1 MFLNNLDKDTKNIDI
16 WIIFLLFFCTFV
28 SRKEIY
34 YMPTILSIETSGK
47 NCSVALFTDHHLVEL
62 IEERTEQ
69 FSHSEHLHVFIER
82 ILKETHTQPKDI
94 KAVAISMGPGS
105 YTGLRI
111 GTATAKGLCY
121 GWGIPLI
128 ALPTLRILS
137 EQVIYEFTDIEY
149 IIPMIDARRMEVFTA
164 VYSRDFSPILEERS
178 EILTES
184 TFDTYL
190 NKGNTIFLGDGI
202 TKFQAICKH
211 ENAYFWE
218 NKFPSA
224 KQMGRLALEKYQAQA
239 FEDIAYFEPFYL
251 KEFYFNK

>member
-1 MFLNNLDKDTKNIDI
+1 M
-16 WIIFLLFFCTFV
+16 LLC
-28 SRKEIY
+28 
-34 YMPTILSIETSGK
+34 IETSGK
-47 NCSVALFTDHHLVEL
+47 NCSVALFEALQLVSIREVH
-62 IEERTEQ
+62 TEQ
-69 FSHSEHLHVFIER
+69 FSHSENLHVFIEQV
-82 ILKETHTQPKDI
+82 LKESNLQPKAI
-94 KAVAISMGPGS
+94 KAIAISAGPGS

-111 GTATAKGLCY
+111 GVATAKGLCY
-121 GWGIPLI
+121 GWDIPLI
-128 ALPTLRILS
+128 ALPTLRILA
-137 EQVIYEFTDIEY
+137 EQVTYEFTDIEY

-164 VYSRDFSPILEERS
+164 VYSHDFSPILGERA

-190 NKGNTIFLGDGI
+190 NKGKTIFLGDGI

-211 ENAYFWE
+211 KNAYFWE

-251 KEFYFNK
+251 KEVYLVKSEK

>member
-1 MFLNNLDKDTKNIDI
+1 M
-16 WIIFLLFFCTFV
+16 LLC
-28 SRKEIY
+28 
-34 YMPTILSIETSGK
+34 IETSGK
-47 NCSVALFTDHHLVEL
+47 NCSVALFEDLQLVSIREVH
-62 IEERTEQ
+62 TEQ
-69 FSHSEHLHVFIER
+69 FSHSENLHIFIEQV
-82 ILKETHTQPKDI
+82 LKESKLQPKAI
-94 KAVAISMGPGS
+94 KAIAISAGPGS

-111 GTATAKGLCY
+111 GVATAKGLCY
-121 GWGIPLI
+121 GWDIPLI
-128 ALPTLRILS
+128 ALPTLRILA
-137 EQVIYEFTDIEY
+137 EQVTYEFTDIEY

-164 VYSRDFSPILEERS
+164 VYSHDFSPILRERA

-190 NKGNTIFLGDGI
+190 NKGKTIFLGDGI

-211 ENAYFWE
+211 KNAYFWE

-251 KEFYFNK
+251 KEVYLVKNEK

>member
-1 MFLNNLDKDTKNIDI
+1 M
-16 WIIFLLFFCTFV
+16 LLC
-28 SRKEIY
+28 
-34 YMPTILSIETSGK
+34 IETSGK
-47 NCSVALFTDHHLVEL
+47 NCSVALFEGLQLVSIREVH
-62 IEERTEQ
+62 TEQ
-69 FSHSEHLHVFIER
+69 FSHSENLHVFIEQV
-82 ILKETHTQPKDI
+82 LKESNLQPKAI
-94 KAVAISMGPGS
+94 KAIAISAGPGS

-111 GTATAKGLCY
+111 GVATAKGLCY
-121 GWGIPLI
+121 GWDIPLI
-128 ALPTLRILS
+128 ALPTLRILA
-137 EQVIYEFTDIEY
+137 EQVTYEFTDIEY

-164 VYSRDFSPILEERS
+164 VYSHDFSPILGERA

-190 NKGNTIFLGDGI
+190 NKGKTIFLGDGI

-211 ENAYFWE
+211 KNAYFWQ

-251 KEFYFNK
+251 KEVYLVKSEK

>member
-1 MFLNNLDKDTKNIDI
+1 M
-16 WIIFLLFFCTFV
+16 LLC
-28 SRKEIY
+28 
-34 YMPTILSIETSGK
+34 IETSGK
-47 NCSVALFTDHHLVEL
+47 NCSVALFEGLQL
-62 IEERTEQ
+62 ISIREVHTEQ
-69 FSHSEHLHVFIER
+69 FSHSENLHVFIEQV
-82 ILKETHTQPKDI
+82 LKESNLQPKAI
-94 KAVAISMGPGS
+94 KAIAISSGPGS

-111 GTATAKGLCY
+111 GVATAKGLCY
-121 GWGIPLI
+121 GWDIPLI
-128 ALPTLRILS
+128 ALPTLRILA
-137 EQVIYEFTDIEY
+137 EQVTYEFTDIEY

-164 VYSRDFSPILEERS
+164 VYSHDFSPILGERA

-190 NKGNTIFLGDGI
+190 NKGKTIFLGDGI

-211 ENAYFWE
+211 KNAYFWE

-251 KEFYFNK
+251 KEVYLVKSNK

>member
-1 MFLNNLDKDTKNIDI
+1 M
-16 WIIFLLFFCTFV
+16 LLC
-28 SRKEIY
+28 
-34 YMPTILSIETSGK
+34 IETSGK
-47 NCSVALFTDHHLVEL
+47 NCSVALFEGLQLVSIREVH
-62 IEERTEQ
+62 TEQ
-69 FSHSEHLHVFIER
+69 FSHSENLHVFIEQV
-82 ILKETHTQPKDI
+82 LKESNLQPKAI
-94 KAVAISMGPGS
+94 KAIAISAGPGS

-111 GTATAKGLCY
+111 GVATAKGLCY
-121 GWGIPLI
+121 GWDIPLI
-128 ALPTLRILS
+128 ALPTLRILA
-137 EQVIYEFTDIEY
+137 EQVSYEFTDIEY

-164 VYSRDFSPILEERS
+164 VYSHDFSPILGERA

-190 NKGNTIFLGDGI
+190 NKGKSIFLGDGI

-211 ENAYFWE
+211 KNAYFWE

-224 KQMGRLALEKYQAQA
+224 RQMGRLALEKYQAQA

>member
-1 MFLNNLDKDTKNIDI
+1 M
-16 WIIFLLFFCTFV
+16 LLC
-28 SRKEIY
+28 
-34 YMPTILSIETSGK
+34 IETSGK
-47 NCSVALFTDHHLVEL
+47 NCSVALFEGLQLVSIREVH
-62 IEERTEQ
+62 TEQ
-69 FSHSEHLHVFIER
+69 FSHSENLHVFIEQV
-82 ILKETHTQPKDI
+82 LKESNLQPKAI
-94 KAVAISMGPGS
+94 KAIAISAGPGS

-111 GTATAKGLCY
+111 GVATAKGLCY
-121 GWGIPLI
+121 GWDIPLI
-128 ALPTLRILS
+128 ALPTLRILV
-137 EQVIYEFTDIEY
+137 EQVTYEFTDIEY

-164 VYSRDFSPILEERS
+164 VYSHDFSPILGERA

-190 NKGNTIFLGDGI
+190 NKGKTIFLGDGI

-211 ENAYFWE
+211 KNAYFWE

-251 KEFYFNK
+251 KEVYLVKSEK

>member
-1 MFLNNLDKDTKNIDI
+1 M
-16 WIIFLLFFCTFV
+16 LLC
-28 SRKEIY
+28 
-34 YMPTILSIETSGK
+34 IETSGK
-47 NCSVALFTDHHLVEL
+47 NCSVALFEGLQLVSIREVH
-62 IEERTEQ
+62 TEQ
-69 FSHSEHLHVFIER
+69 FSHSENLHVFIEQV
-82 ILKETHTQPKDI
+82 LEESNLQPKAI
-94 KAVAISMGPGS
+94 KAIAISAGPGS

-111 GTATAKGLCY
+111 GVATAKGLCY
-121 GWGIPLI
+121 GWDIPLI
-128 ALPTLRILS
+128 ALPTLRILA
-137 EQVIYEFTDIEY
+137 EQVSYEFTDIEY

-164 VYSRDFSPILEERS
+164 VYSHDFSPILGERA

-190 NKGNTIFLGDGI
+190 NKGKTIFLGDGI
-202 TKFQAICKH
+202 TKFQSICKH

>member
-1 MFLNNLDKDTKNIDI
+1 M
-16 WIIFLLFFCTFV
+16 LLC
-28 SRKEIY
+28 
-34 YMPTILSIETSGK
+34 IETSGK
-47 NCSVALFTDHHLVEL
+47 NCSVALFEGLQLVSIREVH
-62 IEERTEQ
+62 TEQ
-69 FSHSEHLHVFIER
+69 FSHSENLHVFIEQV
-82 ILKETHTQPKDI
+82 LKESNLQPKVI
-94 KAVAISMGPGS
+94 KAIAISAGPGS

-111 GTATAKGLCY
+111 GVATAKGLCY
-121 GWGIPLI
+121 GWDIPLI
-128 ALPTLRILS
+128 ALPTLRILA
-137 EQVIYEFTDIEY
+137 EQVTYEFTDIEY

-164 VYSRDFSPILEERS
+164 VYSHDFSPILGERA

-190 NKGNTIFLGDGI
+190 NKGKTIFLGDGI

-211 ENAYFWE
+211 KNAYFWE

-251 KEFYFNK
+251 KEVYLVKSEK

>member
-1 MFLNNLDKDTKNIDI
+1 M
-16 WIIFLLFFCTFV
+16 LLC
-28 SRKEIY
+28 
-34 YMPTILSIETSGK
+34 IETSGK
-47 NCSVALFTDHHLVEL
+47 NCSVALFEGLQLVSIREMH
-62 IEERTEQ
+62 TEQ
-69 FSHSEHLHVFIER
+69 FSHSENLHVFIEQV
-82 ILKETHTQPKDI
+82 LKESNLQPKAI
-94 KAVAISMGPGS
+94 EAIAISAGPGS

-111 GTATAKGLCY
+111 GVSTAKGLCY
-121 GWGIPLI
+121 GWDIPLI
-128 ALPTLRILS
+128 ALPTLRILA
-137 EQVIYEFTDIEY
+137 EQVSYEFTDIEY

-164 VYSRDFSPILEERS
+164 IYSHDFSPILGERA

-190 NKGNTIFLGDGI
+190 NKGKTIFLGDGI

-211 ENAYFWE
+211 KNAYFWE

-251 KEFYFNK
+251 KEVYLVKSNK

>member
-1 MFLNNLDKDTKNIDI
+1 M
-16 WIIFLLFFCTFV
+16 LLC
-28 SRKEIY
+28 
-34 YMPTILSIETSGK
+34 IETSGK
-47 NCSVALFTDHHLVEL
+47 NCSVVLFEGLQLVSIREVH
-62 IEERTEQ
+62 TEQ
-69 FSHSEHLHVFIER
+69 FSHSENLHVFIEQV
-82 ILKETHTQPKDI
+82 LKESNLQPKAI
-94 KAVAISMGPGS
+94 KAIAISAGPGS

-111 GTATAKGLCY
+111 GVATAKGLCY
-121 GWGIPLI
+121 GWDIPLI
-128 ALPTLRILS
+128 VLPTLRILA
-137 EQVIYEFTDIEY
+137 EQVSYEFTDIEY

-164 VYSRDFSPILEERS
+164 VYSHDFSPILGERA

-190 NKGNTIFLGDGI
+190 NKGKTIFLGDGI

-211 ENAYFWE
+211 KNAYFWE

-251 KEFYFNK
+251 KEVYLVKSDK

>member
-1 MFLNNLDKDTKNIDI
+1 M
-16 WIIFLLFFCTFV
+16 LLC
-28 SRKEIY
+28 
-34 YMPTILSIETSGK
+34 IETSGK
-47 NCSVALFTDHHLVEL
+47 NCSVALFEGLQLVSIREVH
-62 IEERTEQ
+62 TEQ
-69 FSHSEHLHVFIER
+69 FSHSENLHVFIEQV
-82 ILKETHTQPKDI
+82 LKESKLQPKAI
-94 KAVAISMGPGS
+94 KAIAISAGPGS

-111 GTATAKGLCY
+111 GVATAKGLCY
-121 GWGIPLI
+121 GWDIPLI
-128 ALPTLRILS
+128 ALPTLRILA
-137 EQVIYEFTDIEY
+137 EQVTYEFTDIEY

-164 VYSRDFSPILEERS
+164 VYSHDFSPILGERA

-190 NKGNTIFLGDGI
+190 NKGKTIFLGDGI

-211 ENAYFWE
+211 KNAYFWE

-251 KEFYFNK
+251 KEVYLVKSNK

>member
-1 MFLNNLDKDTKNIDI
+1 M
-16 WIIFLLFFCTFV
+16 LLC
-28 SRKEIY
+28 
-34 YMPTILSIETSGK
+34 IETSGK
-47 NCSVALFTDHHLVEL
+47 NCSVALFEGLQLVSIREVH
-62 IEERTEQ
+62 TEQ
-69 FSHSEHLHVFIER
+69 FSHSENLHVFIEQV
-82 ILKETHTQPKDI
+82 LKESNLQPKAI
-94 KAVAISMGPGS
+94 KAIAISAGPGS

-111 GTATAKGLCY
+111 GVATAKGLCY
-121 GWGIPLI
+121 GWDIPLI
-128 ALPTLRILS
+128 ALPTLRILA
-137 EQVIYEFTDIEY
+137 EQVSYEFTDIEY

-164 VYSRDFSPILEERS
+164 VYIHDFSPILGERA

-190 NKGNTIFLGDGI
+190 NKGKTIFLGDGI

-211 ENAYFWE
+211 KNAYFWE

-251 KEFYFNK
+251 KEVYLVKSEK

>member
-1 MFLNNLDKDTKNIDI
+1 M
-16 WIIFLLFFCTFV
+16 LLC
-28 SRKEIY
+28 
-34 YMPTILSIETSGK
+34 IETSGK
-47 NCSVALFTDHHLVEL
+47 NCSVALFEGLQLVSIREVY
-62 IEERTEQ
+62 TEQ
-69 FSHSEHLHVFIER
+69 FSHSENLHVFIEQV
-82 ILKETHTQPKDI
+82 LKESNLQPKAI
-94 KAVAISMGPGS
+94 KAIAISAGPGS

-111 GTATAKGLCY
+111 GVATAKGLCY
-121 GWGIPLI
+121 GWDIPLI
-128 ALPTLRILS
+128 ALPTLRILA
-137 EQVIYEFTDIEY
+137 EQVSHEFTDIEY

-164 VYSRDFSPILEERS
+164 VYSHDFSPILGERA

-190 NKGNTIFLGDGI
+190 NKGKTIFLGDGI

-211 ENAYFWE
+211 KNAYFWE

-251 KEFYFNK
+251 KEVYLVKSEK

>member
-1 MFLNNLDKDTKNIDI
+1 M
-16 WIIFLLFFCTFV
+16 LLC
-28 SRKEIY
+28 
-34 YMPTILSIETSGK
+34 IETSGK
-47 NCSVALFTDHHLVEL
+47 NCSVALFEGLQLVSIREMH
-62 IEERTEQ
+62 TEQ
-69 FSHSEHLHVFIER
+69 FSHSENLHVFIEQV
-82 ILKETHTQPKDI
+82 LKESNLQPKAI
-94 KAVAISMGPGS
+94 KAIAISAGPGS

-111 GTATAKGLCY
+111 GVATAKGLCY
-121 GWGIPLI
+121 GWYIPLI
-128 ALPTLRILS
+128 ALPTLRILA
-137 EQVIYEFTDIEY
+137 EQVTYEFTDIEY

-164 VYSRDFSPILEERS
+164 IYSHDFSPILGERA

-190 NKGNTIFLGDGI
+190 NKGKTIFLGDGI

-211 ENAYFWE
+211 KNAYFWE

-251 KEFYFNK
+251 KEVYLVKSNK

>member
-1 MFLNNLDKDTKNIDI
+1 M
-16 WIIFLLFFCTFV
+16 LLC
-28 SRKEIY
+28 
-34 YMPTILSIETSGK
+34 IETSGK
-47 NCSVALFTDHHLVEL
+47 NCSVALFEGLQLVSIREVH
-62 IEERTEQ
+62 TEQ
-69 FSHSEHLHVFIER
+69 FSHSENLHVFIEQV
-82 ILKETHTQPKDI
+82 LKESNLQPKAI
-94 KAVAISMGPGS
+94 KAIAISAGPGS

-111 GTATAKGLCY
+111 GVATAKGLCY
-121 GWGIPLI
+121 GWDIPLI
-128 ALPTLRILS
+128 ALPTLRILA
-137 EQVIYEFTDIEY
+137 EQVTYEFTDIEY

-164 VYSRDFSPILEERS
+164 VYSHDFSPILGERA

-190 NKGNTIFLGDGI
+190 NKGKTIFLGDGI

-211 ENAYFWE
+211 KNAYFWE

-251 KEFYFNK
+251 KEVYLVKNNK

>member
-1 MFLNNLDKDTKNIDI
+1 M
-16 WIIFLLFFCTFV
+16 LLC
-28 SRKEIY
+28 
-34 YMPTILSIETSGK
+34 IETSGK
-47 NCSVALFTDHHLVEL
+47 NCSVALFEGLQLVSIREVH
-62 IEERTEQ
+62 TEQ
-69 FSHSEHLHVFIER
+69 FSHSENLHVFIEQV
-82 ILKETHTQPKDI
+82 LKESKLQPKAI
-94 KAVAISMGPGS
+94 KAIAISAGPGS

-111 GTATAKGLCY
+111 GVATAKGLCY
-121 GWGIPLI
+121 GWDVPLI
-128 ALPTLRILS
+128 ALPTLRILA
-137 EQVIYEFTDIEY
+137 EQVTYEFTDIEY

-164 VYSRDFSPILEERS
+164 VYSHDFSPILGERA

-190 NKGNTIFLGDGI
+190 NKGKTIFLGDGI

-211 ENAYFWE
+211 KNAYFWE

-251 KEFYFNK
+251 KEVYLVKSDK

>member
-1 MFLNNLDKDTKNIDI
+1 M
-16 WIIFLLFFCTFV
+16 LLC
-28 SRKEIY
+28 
-34 YMPTILSIETSGK
+34 IETSGK
-47 NCSVALFTDHHLVEL
+47 NCSVALFEGLQLVSIREMH
-62 IEERTEQ
+62 TEQ
-69 FSHSEHLHVFIER
+69 FSHSENLHVFIEQ
-82 ILKETHTQPKDI
+82 ILKESNLQPKAI
-94 KAVAISMGPGS
+94 KAIAISAGPGS

-111 GTATAKGLCY
+111 GVATAKGLCY
-121 GWGIPLI
+121 GWDIPLI
-128 ALPTLRILS
+128 ALPTLRILA
-137 EQVIYEFTDIEY
+137 EQVTYEFTDIEY

-164 VYSRDFSPILEERS
+164 VYSHDFSPILGERA

-190 NKGNTIFLGDGI
+190 NKGKTIFLGDGI

-211 ENAYFWE
+211 KNAYFWE

-251 KEFYFNK
+251 KEVYLVKSNK